1 MTLHPPAARRTGS
14 RPAGLARPATEL
26 LPDMRNRLA
35 AFAQRSPWVLSF
47 VAALVIFL
55 ATTVFTAGVGA
66 GQIAGTAATFAAFY
80 VIAGLGQMFVIT
92 MGPGN
97 VDLSIPSTIA
107 LAGAVA
113 MKVMAGSNALILPG
127 IAAALATGV
136 AVGCFNYAL
145 IRLLSIPPIIATLS
159 GSFIVQSTAIAYGRG
174 LNIKPPPIFADFATG
189 NVAGVPL
196 IAIATVIVCGLMA
209 VVLHR
214 TVFGRSVTA
223 IGQNMRAARLA
234 GVRVDVVRFA
244 TYVLSATLA
253 GFCGAMLAGFSG
265 GASLNMGE
273 EYLLASIAVVVIGGT
288 SVAGGFSN
296 VAGLWGAA
304 LFLYLLV
311 TMLNTFGV
319 GSGPRL
325 VLTGLIIIAAITLA
339 GSRKTGRG

>member
-1 MTLHPPAARRTGS
+1 MTTQTSEARQTGL
-14 RPAGLARPATEL
+14 RPSGLAHQAPDL
-26 LPDMRNRLA
+26 PPDMRTRLA
-35 AFAQRSPWVLSF
+35 AFAQRSPWALSF
-47 VAALVIFL
+47 VAAFLIFV
-55 ATTVFTAGVGA
+55 ATTGFTAGVGA
-66 GQIAGTAATFAAFY
+66 GQIAASAATFAAFY
-80 VIAGLGQMFVIT
+80 VIAGIGQMFVIT

-113 MKVMAGSNALILPG
+113 MKVMAGSDAMIPVGL
-127 IAAALATGV
+127 AAALGTGIL
-136 AVGCFNYAL
+136 VGCFNYAL

-159 GSFIVQSTAIAYGRG
+159 GSFIVQSTAISYGRG
-174 LNIKPPPIFADFATG
+174 LNIKPPPAFANFATG
-189 NVAGVPL
+189 NIAGVPL
-196 IAIATVIVCGLMA
+196 IAIATVLVCLVMA

-223 IGQNMRAARLA
+223 IGQNARAAKLA
-234 GVRVDVVRFA
+234 GIRVDFVRFS

-253 GFCGAMLAGFSG
+253 ALCGALLAGFSG

-288 SVAGGFSN
+288 SVSGGFSN

-304 LFLYLLV
+304 LFLYMLV

-325 VLTGLIIIAAITLA
+325 ILTGLIIIAAITLA
-339 GSRKTGRG
+339 GNRKTGRG